1 MRILQRLALKCIIR
15 NNNKIILII
24 ISTYKK
30 KEKKRKYYLQ
40 FTILSLSMSGKK
52 NLHEGSI
59 L

>member
-1 MRILQRLALKCIIR
+1 MYIKCIIR